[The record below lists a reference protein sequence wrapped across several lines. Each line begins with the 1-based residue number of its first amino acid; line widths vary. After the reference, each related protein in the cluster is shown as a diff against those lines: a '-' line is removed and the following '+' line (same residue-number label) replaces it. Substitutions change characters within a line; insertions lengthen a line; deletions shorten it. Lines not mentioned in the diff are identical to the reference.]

1 MEELACSVILR
12 KINTAIRKHIRAV
25 YIYIYIYLVIL
36 YRNDIYSLIKR
47 FLNVS

>member
-25 YIYIYIYLVIL
+25 YIYLVIL
-36 YRNDIYSLIKR
+36 YRNVIYSLIKR
-47 FLNVS
+47 F